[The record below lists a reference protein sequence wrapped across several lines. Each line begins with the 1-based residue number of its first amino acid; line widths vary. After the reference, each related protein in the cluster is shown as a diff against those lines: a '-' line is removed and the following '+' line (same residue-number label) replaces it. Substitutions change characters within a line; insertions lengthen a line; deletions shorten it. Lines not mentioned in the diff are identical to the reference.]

1 MHPESVQDCLALL
14 RFHLACPSLP
24 LVVKPD
30 SITQELVEACV
41 LTPQGFFNPN
51 LEALTL
57 LLASSGLAD
66 CIPPEAGGNLLAM
79 LAKWES
85 EDVEAL
91 KSILREAVAN
101 KKAQQKKAQQVEV
114 PSPLACAGESILN
127 FSAYFLVAVGC
138 LHRSIEGTEVQ
149 TSFLRTLQDKVGL
162 RWNCLTEDL
171 STLLGLIENPF
182 DSIKVTG
189 ARAVET
195 SLTEMMLDSMARQIQ
210 SVPACEDFENFT
222 PDQEWLAPAVRARD
236 GFVWKLNRDLLSSA
250 MFMSLPVND
259 PLRMRWILGNE
270 AFSNNNPVLSHSIA
284 LSLVID
290 ESQLPARKAWH
301 TMKQGFHPA
310 LPAKLVLKKGSHP
323 YLELRIIHGKKNDAA
338 FQVFSSNVKTE
349 ESKSDVLSIR
359 FGPNNIPKSI
369 RLSFPIGSILD
380 RHSLML
386 GWSAIR
392 CWIHL
397 LHEVHTAK
405 EAGLF
410 LRRFRYPQKTEK
422 YGIEDPFQRM
432 LVAKYEKNID
442 WNGARI
448 TSARALDDHVK
459 QTMLPKLKE
468 KIGGD
473 GANYCTR
480 IRDLHRLLE
489 HGGENLAETR
499 NVLEREGE
507 DAAAAHLLAR
517 INARKREAFEKWWKY
532 LSSDNPISRDNA
544 AFQYLILRPVV
555 DSSKAGT
562 YCPPMP
568 LNAEAVA
575 GLFSA
580 IRDEK
585 ILPNQDLL
593 KVYQRLV
600 AEGGASVAGE
610 TQGARWLVFKN
621 LPGNVTRLAAL
632 AKGSGWCIADEYYAR
647 FYLQKSTFHIL
658 MVNGRPR
665 AALRVEDIEYV
676 SECQGE
682 HNRDPG
688 EDYWPY
694 IVFYADVRL
703 WSFADD
709 DFYPSR
715 RDELENQ
722 RSAIPRMISSLDVQ
736 QFADKLRVTP
746 YLAHFASPEQLND
759 PNCSEILRLAWSKI
773 ISEYPAAAAL
783 APVEFGLNEKLKQ
796 QYDSKLYDIDQQG
809 GWGRNRRGG

>member
-1 MHPESVQDCLALL
+1 M
-14 RFHLACPSLP
+14 
-24 LVVKPD
+24 
-30 SITQELVEACV
+30 

-51 LEALTL
+51 LEALTQL
-57 LLASSGLAD
+57 LDRPGLAD
-66 CIPPEAGGNLLAM
+66 CIPPEAGGNLLSL
-79 LAKWES
+79 LAKWKPG
-85 EDVEAL
+85 DAQAL
-91 KSILREAVAN
+91 KSILREAVAK
-101 KKAQQKKAQQVEV
+101 KKAQQADQRPTRRTAV
-114 PSPLACAGESILN
+114 PPPSASADESILN
-127 FSAYFLVAVGC
+127 FAADFLVAVGC
-138 LHRSIEGTEVQ
+138 LHRSIEGTVVQ
-149 TSFLRTLQDKVGL
+149 TSFLRTLQDKLGL
-162 RWNCLTEDL
+162 RWHCLTEDL
-171 STLLGLIENPF
+171 SALLGLIENPF

-189 ARAVET
+189 AKTLES
-195 SLTEMMLDSMARQIQ
+195 SLTEMMLDSMARQIP
-210 SVPACEDFENFT
+210 SAPACEDFENYT
-222 PDQEWLAPAVRARD
+222 PDQEWLAPAIRAKD
-236 GFVWKLNRDLLSSA
+236 GYEWKLNRDLLSSA
-250 MFMSLPVND
+250 MFMGLAVDD

-310 LPAKLVLKKGSHP
+310 LPAKLVLKNGSRP
-323 YLELRIIHGKKNDAA
+323 YLELRIIHGKKNAAA
-338 FQVFSSNVKTE
+338 FRVFSSNVKHE
-349 ESKSDVLSIR
+349 GAKSDVLAIR

-369 RLSFPIGSILD
+369 RLSFPIGANLD
-380 RHSLML
+380 RNSLAL
-386 GWSAIR
+386 GWSAIL

-405 EAGLF
+405 AAGLF
-410 LRRFRYPQKTEK
+410 SKRFRYPQKTEN

-432 LVAKYEKNID
+432 MVAKYENNID

-448 TSARALDDHVK
+448 TSAKTLEDHVK

-468 KIGGD
+468 KIGEA

-480 IRDLHRLLE
+480 IRDLDRLLE

-499 NVLEREGE
+499 NILKREGE

-517 INARKREAFEKWWKY
+517 INRRKREAFEKWWKY
-532 LSSDNPISRDNA
+532 LSKDNPISRDNA
-544 AFQYLILRPVV
+544 AFQYLLLRPVV

-562 YCPPMP
+562 FCPPMP

-575 GLFSA
+575 GLFTGIKDA
-580 IRDEK
+580 E

-600 AEGGASVAGE
+600 AEGAASAAGA

-621 LPGNVTRLAAL
+621 LPDNVTRLAAL

-647 FYLQKSTFHIL
+647 YYLQKSTFHIL

-665 AALRVEDIEYV
+665 AALRIEDIECV
-676 SECQGE
+676 CECQGE

-722 RSAIPRMISSLDVQ
+722 RSGIPRMISSLDVQ
-736 QFADKLRVTP
+736 QLADKLRVNP
-746 YLAHFASPEQLND
+746 YLAHFASSEQLND

-773 ISEYPAAAAL
+773 ISDYPAAAAL
-783 APVEFGLNEKLKQ
+783 APVEFGLNQRLKQ
-796 QYDSKLYDIDQQG
+796 QYDSKIYDIDHQG
-809 GWGRNRRGG
+809 RWGRNRRGE